1 MILNVE
7 NDKEL
12 TINISCSK
20 CQTILKVTSC
30 DRLPS
35 MEDIYIDVEPCPKCS
50 KEHIVFIQ
58 KENKMI
64 IDVEN
69 YKEID
74 VYITC
79 DKCGN
84 TLTIL
89 QTGFKLNRNDAGKFR
104 FIVSPCPKCSKDD

>member
-50 KEHIVFIQ
+50 KEHIVFI
-58 KENKMI
+58 
-64 IDVEN
+64 
-69 YKEID
+69 
-74 VYITC
+74 
-79 DKCGN
+79 
-84 TLTIL
+84 
-89 QTGFKLNRNDAGKFR
+89 
-104 FIVSPCPKCSKDD
+104 